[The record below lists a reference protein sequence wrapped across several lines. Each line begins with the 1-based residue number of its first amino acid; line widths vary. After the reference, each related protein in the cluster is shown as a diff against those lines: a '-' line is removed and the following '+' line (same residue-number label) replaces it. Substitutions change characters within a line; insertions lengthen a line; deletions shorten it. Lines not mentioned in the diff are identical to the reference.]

1 MQRCFDSPVNF
12 ADFAEALQQRQL
24 AVWHGPTGR
33 WSPIPVG
40 ANPIVIS
47 QSTWSGLVSD
57 ARQVLNSFPTVLRW
71 LQCLEQQGLWRA
83 LYSRLTG
90 VEFWAAGQAPEDTWG
105 HSTLRFDL
113 FWDSDQ
119 LKIIE
124 ANCTIPA
131 MQAYSDI
138 VLESWQ
144 QATGT
149 LLLPMRSNSLD
160 LWTSLKALYFKN
172 GGLNARPTVLILHRA
187 GDSQLAEIEYHQ
199 QAWSCEAE
207 VVCATPE
214 SCVVT
219 DTGIMVGGKSIDLVY
234 RHVFGWRLEA
244 FPLWIQALKSNS
256 TFQVYNP
263 VSAHY
268 EAKGFFAV
276 LSEIAADE
284 NLSRTVG
291 LLAEQRDAVN
301 KRVPWTRIVPSRKN
315 ETDRR
320 LLGLDE
326 DAICMSIED
335 YVLKNS
341 LGYGGHQVFIGSEW
355 SNPETQLKLQRTV
368 GKAQTVSP
376 REFWRWM
383 TQEAP
388 DTWIIQKRMSGRRY
402 QSKILTSR
410 GEVSEVDGFADA
422 SVFLNSGTDNFC
434 GGGVSRFASGPIVN
448 IGGGGGLVPFIID

>member
-1 MQRCFDSPVNF
+1 MQGSFDSPVNF

-24 AVWHGPTGR
+24 AVWHGATGR
-33 WSPIPVG
+33 WNPIPV
-40 ANPIVIS
+40 AATPIVIAHS
-47 QSTWSGLVSD
+47 SWFELVSD
-57 ARQVLNSFPTVLRW
+57 ARQVLNSFPTILRW
-71 LQCLEQQGLWRA
+71 LQCQEQQVLWRA
-83 LYSRLTG
+83 LYSRLAG
-90 VEFWAAGQAPEDTWG
+90 AEFWAAGQAPEATWG

-113 FWDSDQ
+113 FWDGDH

-144 QATGT
+144 QATGK
-149 LLLPMRSNSLD
+149 LLLPLRSNSLD
-160 LWTSLKALYFKN
+160 LWASLKALYIKN
-172 GGLNARPTVLILHRA
+172 GGLKSRPTVLILHRA

-199 QAWSCEAE
+199 QAWSREAE
-207 VVCATPE
+207 VVCATPD

-219 DTGIMVGGKSIDLVY
+219 DAGIMVGGKNIDLVY
-234 RHVFGWRLEA
+234 RHVFAWRLEA
-244 FPLWIQALKSNS
+244 FPLWIQALKSNMK
-256 TFQVYNP
+256 FQIYNT

-284 NLSRTVG
+284 TLSRAAG
-291 LLAEQRDAVN
+291 LSSAEREAVN
-301 KRVPWTRIVPSRKN
+301 RRVPWTRIVPSKKN
-315 ETDRR
+315 GTDRR
-320 LLGLDE
+320 LLGIDE
-326 DAICMSIED
+326 DAIFLNMED

-355 SNPETQLKLQRTV
+355 SNPDTQLKLQRTV
-368 GKAQTVSP
+368 GKAHTISP
-376 REFWRWM
+376 QEFWEWM

-402 QSKILTSR
+402 QSKILTSS
-410 GEVSEVDGFADA
+410 GEVSEVDGFVDA
-422 SVFLNSGTDNFC
+422 SVFLNSGGDELC